1 MAAGPAEK
9 GGRVPRH
16 LSITQVFRHRSGLAG
31 GGVVQHPREKGE
43 LGDRRC
49 PEAALQE
56 APGLPYL
63 WSSETQGAE
72 WRLPTQFSRPSA
84 IRVWGPEACDVSLS
98 EAGAGARLSTRTH
111 RVLWR
116 MLTDPR
122 QPAENRR
129 SSEDDAS
136 PGSMGGCAASLPT
149 CTPG

>member
-1 MAAGPAEK
+1 MLARRVLRAPVTPGQGWQLALQRRGEGSPGTSPSPRCSGTEAGWQEGAWFSTPGKRESLEIEDA
-9 GGRVPRH
+9 PRQ
-16 LSITQVFRHRSGLAG
+16 L
-31 GGVVQHPREKGE
+31 
-43 LGDRRC
+43 
-49 PEAALQE
+49 LQE

-111 RVLWR
+111 RVLWH

-129 SSEDDAS
+129 SSVW
-136 PGSMGGCAASLPT
+136 G
-149 CTPG
+149 